1 MKKIFKYVVVS
12 AAVLMLPLSAL
23 SSAFALSEYELE
35 RMPSDPTVYKSG
47 DVSLDGETTLKDAI
61 LVQKYCLELTSFTAT
76 QKSLA
81 DLNGD
86 SKVNLSDAILLQK
99 KVLNGETGDNND
111 DVIELPIIPVVR

>member
-12 AAVLMLPLSAL
+12 AAVLMLPLSTL
-23 SSAFALSEYELE
+23 SSAFALSEDELE
-35 RMPSDPTVYKSG
+35 IMSSDPTVYKAG

>member
-1 MKKIFKYVVVS
+1 MKKVFKYVVVS

-23 SSAFALSEYELE
+23 SSAFALSEDELE
-35 RMPSDPTVYKSG
+35 IMPSDPTVYKSG